1 MEGGVVS
8 EWGVFFF
15 FGACAVLVSEW
26 GVFFFFGGVE
36 AALSSTTSVFHSV
49 LEVPPALC
57 SKGHMHSHGG
67 LVGSGAAG
75 VLTLSEV
82 GVFLLSLQ
90 KVVGH
95 IFCKDVWRKHI
106 FSVWTTGNFV

>member
-15 FGACAVLVSEW
+15 FLARGFADVHAILVSSSVVIGGGAVLVSEW

-49 LEVPPALC
+49 TP
-57 SKGHMHSHGG
+57 
-67 LVGSGAAG
+67 
-75 VLTLSEV
+75 
-82 GVFLLSLQ
+82 
-90 KVVGH
+90 
-95 IFCKDVWRKHI
+95 
-106 FSVWTTGNFV
+106 